1 MATEETKPCGSC
13 RDCVDFVYG
22 RSMDLREVEAT
33 SKKGMERK
41 YIFNK
46 IKETD
51 IVTRLKKLC
60 ANENLDVESHALDLI
75 ALNADGSLRDAETM
89 LDQLSLL
96 GNFSVPAIQAAV
108 FSIKIG
114 SAPFGIEAYPFNQ
127 VANFFNKS
135 WKDLYSRGPSALQSK
150 QLMQEKILYQP
161 PIFHLCDLFEA
172 NRRLRRV
179 EKLQR
184 GEQHSRGATRE

>member
-22 RSMDLREVEAT
+22 RSMDLREGEAT
-33 SKKGMERK
+33 SKKGMERQ

-108 FSIKIG
+108 
-114 SAPFGIEAYPFNQ
+114 
-127 VANFFNKS
+127 
-135 WKDLYSRGPSALQSK
+135 L
-150 QLMQEKILYQP
+150 KILKP
-161 PIFHLCDLFEA
+161 TLHTP
-172 NRRLRRV
+172 
-179 EKLQR
+179 
-184 GEQHSRGATRE
+184 